1 MPALATSGLALLPPG
16 SLARTPGGGGRL
28 PAAIGRFAA
37 LPSASC
43 LFQVTTL

>member
-1 MPALATSGLALLPPG
+1 MPALAASGLALLPLG
-16 SLARTPGGGGRL
+16 SLARMPGGGGRMR
-28 PAAIGRFAA
+28 AAVVRFAA